1 MLHMRIRVSRSN
13 INGIITPP
21 PSKSYT
27 HRAVAIASLAEGV
40 SHITNPLFSRDTLAT
55 INACR
60 ILGAKIT
67 KSDHLTIDGKH
78 EFEVGDREINAQ
90 NSGTTIRIATVMS
103 ALVKEGKTVL
113 TGDASLRK
121 RPMKPLL
128 DALRELGVNCSTN
141 EKPPVIVYG
150 GGIKGGS
157 ATIKGGVSSQFISA
171 LLISSI
177 YAEDDVIINVI
188 GEQVSKP
195 YIDATIAVM
204 NRFNVSIKN
213 DNYKQYHISRQEYKP
228 TNFRIPPDFSSIAIL
243 LAAGALLGE
252 VTIKEFD
259 RTLPQ
264 ADTRIIDILKSMDA
278 DISVDDSIRVRSK
291 RLSSIDLD
299 LSNSPDLLP
308 VVAIL
313 ALKAEHVRIR
323 GVKHARA
330 KETDRIAIITKE
342 LRKLGVDVKEYEDG
356 LDIHTPSK
364 IKNAIL
370 DAHGDH
376 RLFMVFTIAGM
387 LTNQSIIDGLES
399 IDVSYPNFIDDIS
412 KLGAKIDLI

>member
-1 MLHMRIRVSRSN
+1 MRVRVSRSN

-40 SHITNPLFSRDTLAT
+40 SYISNPLFSRDTLAT
-55 INACR
+55 INACK
-60 ILGAKIT
+60 ILGAEIKKNDNLI
-67 KSDHLTIDGKH
+67 IDGKH
-78 EFEVGDREINAQ
+78 EFDAGDREINAQ
-90 NSGTTIRIATVMS
+90 NSGTTIRIATAIS
-103 ALVKEGKTVL
+103 SLVKEGKTVL
-113 TGDASLRK
+113 TGEASLRK

-157 ATIKGGVSSQFISA
+157 TTIRGDVSSQFISA
-171 LLISSI
+171 LLIASI
-177 YAEDDVIINVI
+177 YAKDDVTINVI

-204 NRFNVSIKN
+204 NRFNVNIKN
-213 DNYKQYHISRQEYKP
+213 ENYKRYYIKRQEYKP
-228 TNFRIPPDFSSIAIL
+228 TNFIIPPDFSSIAIL
-243 LAAGALLGE
+243 LAIGALLGE
-252 VTIKEFD
+252 VTIKSLD

-264 ADTRIIDILKSMDA
+264 ADAKIIDILKNMDA
-278 DISVDDSIRVRSK
+278 DINANDSISIREK
-291 RLSSIDLD
+291 QLSDIDLD

-313 ALKAEHVRIR
+313 ALKAKHVRIR
-323 GVKHARA
+323 GVKHARV
-330 KETDRIAIITKE
+330 KETDRIAIIAKE
-342 LRKLGVDVKEYEDG
+342 FSKLGVDVKEYEDG
-356 LDIHTPSK
+356 LEINTPSK
-364 IKNAIL
+364 IKNAVL
-370 DAHGDH
+370 DAHDDH

-387 LTNQSIIDGLES
+387 LTSQSIIDGLES
-399 IDVSYPNFIDDIS
+399 VDVSYPNFIDDIG
-412 KLGAKIDLI
+412 KLGAKIEII